1 MTRSI
6 KPTAPL
12 LAPILATL
20 LSCASTASEP
30 SEPAGETQSVI
41 YEVSSLGAVLPEIST
56 PLEIAK
62 SGELFFEGD
71 PVPLSRVEEIF
82 AELRADEIERIAV
95 LPAKDTGFAELVS
108 SISKIA
114 TVSDYVF
121 VELETHSKFKS
132 ADTDDVAPKQFTG
145 TLGEY
150 EMPVLIGYSAAKQQ
164 CAVSLGGGVVDS
176 SGRRAL
182 SPEQLYD
189 RSFIWLDTLVQ
200 GAGGVEAILQKTD
213 AGREI
218 VARFQAPPDTPWHC
232 IAGALYAVQRS
243 GWPMIQFEVIQRR

>member
-1 MTRSI
+1 MTRTI
-6 KPTAPL
+6 KPTASL
-12 LAPILATL
+12 LALAL
-20 LSCASTASEP
+20 AALPSCASTASE
-30 SEPAGETQSVI
+30 SGGEVQSVT
-41 YEVSSLGAVLPEIST
+41 YEVPQAYDVILENGT
-56 PLEIAK
+56 PVKIAT
-62 SGELFFEGD
+62 SGELTYDGE
-71 PVPLSRVEEIF
+71 PVTLSRVKEIF

-121 VELETHSKFKS
+121 VELETHSKFKR

-213 AGREI
+213 AGRDI

-243 GWPMIQFEVIQRR
+243 GWPMIRFEVMQQR